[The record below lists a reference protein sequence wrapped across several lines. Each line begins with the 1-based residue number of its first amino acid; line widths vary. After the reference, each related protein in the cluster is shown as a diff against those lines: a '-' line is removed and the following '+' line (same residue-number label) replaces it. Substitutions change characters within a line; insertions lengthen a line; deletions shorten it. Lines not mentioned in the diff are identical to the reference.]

1 VSAANENARAVTAA
15 PGAGQGHFEGNWA
28 HSTSFRDAIEAAG
41 ITPPETICADG
52 KLHRFP
58 SNGARGD
65 DAGWY
70 VFYGDAVPAGA
81 FGDWRTGVSQAWRA
95 DIGRKLT
102 AAEQAIHR
110 ARLKAMSEAREA
122 EEAKRRA
129 EATNKAAKVW
139 SEAKPAPADHPY
151 LTRKA
156 INPHG
161 VRVHDGRL
169 VIPLRADGKL
179 HSLQFIDADGEKRFL
194 PGGAVKGC
202 YFAIGDPA
210 AAAALVIAEG
220 FATGAAIHEATGY
233 PVAVAFNAGNLEAVA
248 RAMRQRFPNLP
259 LILAADDDY
268 KTNGNPGLTKANE
281 AARAVGG
288 LVALPDFGAERP
300 ERATDFNDLAAHRGL
315 DAVQQCFALTLSNSN
330 VTDVTDVQPG
340 NGAACSV
347 TAEDSD
353 DVTAVT
359 EPGCVAVSEHERPC
373 FRVFDDWADEKLRP
387 GVWYFG
393 LKAGKGD
400 DPSTLSQQ
408 WVCSPLHV
416 EAVTMDGQENNFG
429 RLLRFRNTAGK
440 WREWAMPMELL
451 AAAGDELRREL
462 LAMGVMIDPSGH
474 RLLSQYLQAVTP
486 ARRVSCALQVGW
498 CGNSFVLPDA
508 VIGPAAASVIFQSG
522 ERGHDEYTRA
532 GTLAEWQAEIAAR
545 AVGNSLLTL
554 ALSAAFAGPLLERCN
569 AEGGGAHFVGDS
581 STGKTT
587 LLEAACSV
595 WGGPNYRR
603 SWRSTANG
611 MEGAAALFNDC
622 LLALDEIS
630 ECDPREVGAIVYAL
644 GNGRGKQRAS
654 RSGGARSVTRWRC
667 FVLSSGERTIDT
679 TMTEGGHRVK
689 AGQAVRLL
697 DIPTA
702 RRFGAWD
709 ELHGLP
715 SGTAFSDALKR
726 AAATHYGHAGRAF
739 LERLTRDGRDFCEL
753 LERFKSLTEFSC
765 SGAEGQHKRAAA
777 RFALLALAGELAT
790 EYGITPWAEGAAVS
804 AAVEGFK
811 SWASLRGRGN
821 DERRQTLERVAA
833 FIERHGDGR
842 FSNADSAAD
851 VQIRDRAGWWRDSAQ
866 GREYLF
872 TSEGL
877 REALKG
883 FDFKRALDVLQES
896 GAIPKPGA
904 SGERAVPQRIA
915 GRPVRVY
922 PVQAEKLGGEYGD

>member
-1 VSAANENARAVTAA
+1 MSADLV
-15 PGAGQGHFEGNWA
+15 QQ
-28 HSTSFRDAIEAAG
+28 FRSAIEAAG
-41 ITPPETICADG
+41 LIPPDAIAMDG
-52 KLHRFP
+52 GLHRFA
-58 SNGARGD
+58 SNGKRGD

-70 VFYGDAVPAGA
+70 VLHGGGVPAGA
-81 FGDWRTGVSQAWRA
+81 FGDFRA
-95 DIGRKLT
+95 DLSVTWSAEHGRALTEAEKAERKAKL
-102 AAEQAIHR
+102 QAIY
-110 ARLKAMSEAREA
+110 KARES
-122 EEAKRRA
+122 EEAKRRT
-129 EATNKAAKVW
+129 EAATTAVEVW
-139 SEAKPAPADHPY
+139 SVAKPAQADYPY
-151 LTRKA
+151 LIHKA
-156 INPHG
+156 IKPHSI
-161 VRVHDGRL
+161 RVHDGRL
-169 VIPLRADGKL
+169 VIPLCADGKL
-179 HSLQFIDADGEKRFL
+179 LSLQFIGADGEKRFL

-220 FATGAAIHEATGY
+220 FATGATIHEATGY

-248 RAMRQRFPNLP
+248 RTMRQRFADLP
-259 LILAADDDY
+259 LILAADDDH
-268 KTNGNPGLTKANE
+268 KTKGNPGLTKANE

-315 DAVQQCFALTLSNSN
+315 DAVRQCFALTLSNS
-330 VTDVTDVQPG
+330 DVTPVTAVQPSH
-340 NGAACSV
+340 GAAGSV
-347 TAEDSD
+347 TAEGAA

-359 EPGCVAVSEHERPC
+359 DPGRVAVSERDRPC
-373 FRVFDDWADEKLRP
+373 FRVLNDWAETSAGEKLRP

-393 LKAGKGD
+393 LKAGRGD
-400 DPSTLSQQ
+400 DPPTLSQQ

-462 LAMGVMIDPSGH
+462 LAMGVLIDPSAH
-474 RLLSQYLQAVTP
+474 RLLSQYLQATTP
-486 ARRVSCALQVGW
+486 KRRVSCALQVGW
-498 CGNSFVLPDA
+498 CRTSFVLPDA

-532 GTLAEWQAEIAAR
+532 GTLTEWQAEIAAR
-545 AVGNSLLTL
+545 AVGNPLLTL

-611 MEGAAALFNDC
+611 MEGAAAMFNDC

-689 AGQAVRLL
+689 AGQAVRML

-709 ELHGLP
+709 ELHGTP

-726 AAATHYGHAGRAF
+726 AAATHYGNAGRAF
-739 LERLTRDGRDFCEL
+739 LEWLTRDGRDFCEL
-753 LERFKSLTEFSC
+753 LERFKTLPQFSC
-765 SGAEGQHKRAAA
+765 TGGEGQHKRAAA

-790 EYGITPWAEGAAVS
+790 EYGITPWQEGAALT
-804 AAVEGFK
+804 AAVECFNA
-811 SWASLRGRGN
+811 WAAMRGRGN
-821 DERRQTLERVAA
+821 DERRQILERVAA

-842 FSNADSAAD
+842 FSNADSAAEA
-851 VQIRDRAGWWRDSAQ
+851 QIRDRAGWWRDTAQ

-872 TSEGL
+872 TCEGL

-883 FDFKRALDVLQES
+883 FDFKRALDVLQEA
-896 GAIPKPGA
+896 GAIPRPGA
-904 SGERAVPQRIA
+904 SGERAVSQRIA

-922 PVQAEKLGGEYGD
+922 PVQAEKLGGEHGD